1 MASTATIMAGIPAKN
16 AALFHAMRFS
26 VGDPVALIR
35 IDGNSTLILRDIEM
49 ERASKHARVEKVHCP
64 ADFEPKQGLSGDRE
78 TATAQAAAEFL
89 SQNSVKVVTGDRS
102 LPLIFSEMLRE
113 RGIEVKCDHD
123 LGVSQRRSKSAEEV
137 KWLQDIQTITEAAV
151 RLACER
157 IANADANADG
167 ILMHDGSPLTSERV
181 RAEVDIFLMNQ
192 NCAPAPAII
201 AAGPQ
206 GADCHNLGDGP
217 IKTGVPVIVDIF
229 PENRATG
236 YNGDCSRTVV
246 HGQVPDEVQK
256 MHAAVVAAKQAGIDL
271 TKTGVTGE
279 DVHKAVIAT
288 ITEHGFKIGI
298 PAESEPAEY
307 CGMVHGTGHGV
318 GLDVHESPLLDF
330 KGPALVAGDVITI
343 EPGLYSKAIGGIR
356 IEDMVVVTDEGC
368 RNLNKLPE
376 ELTWK

>member
-376 ELTWK
+376 DLTWK